1 MITITLNTSNRVEFQ
16 DITRLIQKEISAN
29 SWNNGIL
36 VIYCPHTTGGI
47 TINESADPDVV
58 RDMTFVLNKVIPFE
72 DGYFHSEGNSA
83 AHVKSSLIG
92 CSETIIIEN
101 GSPILGI
108 WQGIYFAEF
117 DGPRSRKVILK
128 FISE

>member
-1 MITITLNTSNRVEFQ
+1 MVTLTVETTSQVEFV
-16 DITRLIQKEISAN
+16 DITNLIRATIIENK
-29 SWNNGIL
+29 WDDGVL
-36 VIYCPHTTGGI
+36 TIYCPHTTGGI

-58 RDMTFVLNKVIPFE
+58 RDMTYELNKIIPFE